1 MEFAQKKLRIELS
14 YDLAF
19 QLLSIYPKEMK
30 SLSWRDICTNL
41 FIIALLNNNHNMETT
56 WVSIDEWMDK
66 IYYIYIYLY
75 IVHIDILYNMYIYTH
90 TKWTIISHKKQRNP
104 AICNKMDGS

>member
-30 SLSWRDICTNL
+30 SLS
-41 FIIALLNNNHNMETT
+41 
-56 WVSIDEWMDK
+56 
-66 IYYIYIYLY
+66 
-75 IVHIDILYNMYIYTH
+75 
-90 TKWTIISHKKQRNP
+90 
-104 AICNKMDGS
+104 